1 MPTLADYTGKPYAD
15 KGRGPDC
22 FDCWGL
28 VHAVYRDVYGLLL
41 PDYADAYTS
50 ADDGDSVAAAVRT
63 GLADW
68 RQVERPAAGDLLILR
83 ILGRPWHC
91 AVMVDSRRFLHV
103 PPPGRDGRQTLSCV
117 ERIDAAI
124 WARRIEGFY
133 RHDL

>member
-1 MPTLADYTGKPYAD
+1 MDPLLRFIGLPYAD
-15 KGRGPDC
+15 KGRGPVAY
-22 FDCWGL
+22 DCWGL
-28 VHAVYRDVYGLLL
+28 CAAVYRDVYGLPL
-41 PDYADAYTS
+41 PDYADSYTS
-50 ADDGDSVAAAVRT
+50 ADDGDSVAAAVRA

-68 RQVERPAAGDLLILR
+68 KPVQKPRAGDLLILR

-91 AVMVDSRRFLHV
+91 AVMVDSVRFLHV

-133 RHDL
+133 RHD